1 MTTHLKKFCNLL
13 HIPAFIHLAVKEGRE
28 EVLGSI
34 DIFLLGVENM
44 NINTNLTKHF
54 VMSTFFL
61 ALMGILK

>member
-13 HIPAFIHLAVKEGRE
+13 PIPAFILLAVKGRK

-34 DIFLLGVENM
+34 DILLSGVENM

-54 VMSTFFL
+54 VMSTFF
-61 ALMGILK
+61 